1 MVYNNC
7 FQFLL
12 HDFHIF
18 FLIKVSENYKFRIVS
33 LFQLFS
39 DVFVDDPWFMSEIAQ
54 FQVEQVQNDT
64 AQTKKMGKEKQMQML
79 QAVGRLLDV
88 SLSSG
93 YFMANQACI

>member
-1 MVYNNC
+1 MY
-7 FQFLL
+7 FSDL
-12 HDFHIF
+12 DFSR
-18 FLIKVSENYKFRIVS
+18 VWVS

>member
-1 MVYNNC
+1 
-7 FQFLL
+7 
-12 HDFHIF
+12 
-18 FLIKVSENYKFRIVS
+18 
-33 LFQLFS
+33 
-39 DVFVDDPWFMSEIAQ
+39 MSEIAQ